1 LHVRTRSHGKR
12 RAAFYACT
20 SHYNREPE
28 VCPHVEQYPMEAVDN
43 EVLAAIAGDALRPDL
58 VNEIVDAARE
68 MYETAQRPDHTAVA
82 RPELDKLERAGAN
95 HRGDSPLRRRRDS
108 GGAAAK
114 HGSAAARAD
123 RNAEGIRDGAGA
135 RVARDERRIRESLQE
150 WRSLLLG
157 DVAQAR
163 QAFRQLLTTPIM
175 FTPFVERG
183 RCGVRFEGRVGLE
196 RF

>member
-1 LHVRTRSHGKR
+1 MR
-12 RAAFYACT
+12 R
-20 SHYNREPE
+20 
-28 VCPHVEQYPMEAVDN
+28 
-43 EVLAAIAGDALRPDL
+43 LALIATLKA
-58 VNEIVDAARE
+58 
-68 MYETAQRPDHTAVA
+68 
-82 RPELDKLERAGAN
+82 
-95 HRGDSPLRRRRDS
+95 
-108 GGAAAK
+108 
-114 HGSAAARAD
+114 SATVQA
-123 RNAEGIRDGAGA
+123 
-135 RVARDERRIRESLQE
+135 ARDERRIRESLQE